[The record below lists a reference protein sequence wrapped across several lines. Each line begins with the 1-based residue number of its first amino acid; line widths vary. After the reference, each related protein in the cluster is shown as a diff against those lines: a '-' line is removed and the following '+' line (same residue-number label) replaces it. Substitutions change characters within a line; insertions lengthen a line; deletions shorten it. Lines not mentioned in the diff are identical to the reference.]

1 MKKIFASILLLAM
14 SISMAA
20 ANVDNTN
27 NTKGKPKT
35 ATKAPAAKEQSFDGW
50 ISDEKCGAKID
61 ADCAKKCQAAGI
73 RMVFVDTDKN
83 VIPVENPE
91 MLKDLAGQH
100 VTIKGK
106 MDKGSLK
113 VESAKATPEAGK

>member
-14 SISMAA
+14 SMSMAA
-20 ANVDNTN
+20 AKVD

-35 ATKAPAAKEQSFDGW
+35 ATKASAAKVQNFDGW
-50 ISDEKCGAKID
+50 VSDEKCGAKID
-61 ADCAKKCQAAGI
+61 ADCAKKCEAAGI
-73 RMVFVDTDKN
+73 RMVFVDTDKK

-91 MLKDLAGQH
+91 TLKGLAGQH
-100 VTIKGK
+100 VTVKGM